1 MAVPNMIVTL
11 LANIKGFSTG
21 MRTAGQLLGGFGKG
35 FLGVAG
41 IAAGAMYAIGNA
53 IGEVIPYL
61 VKLGVEGR
69 IADERLRLIANNMLG
84 VSRNTTATTERMKE
98 YAKTL
103 QESTAID
110 DEFIKGIQAKLLAF
124 KGLAQS
130 ANITGGAFDRVT
142 KASIDMAQ
150 GGFGAAETNAVK
162 LARMMQD
169 PIHNLTILNRLGVV
183 YTEQEKKRAIAIEAT
198 SGKLAASNYLLGIV
212 ETTFKG
218 VAERTAD
225 PLKRISLQ
233 FEDVAQ
239 AIGGKLL
246 GAVDVLGK
254 KIIDWVD
261 SPQGEAAIKR
271 MTDAVG
277 TFVSYITSAAGQ
289 KAIGQWIHKFATM
302 AEFIASIV
310 DGLTMMIRNTQA
322 IENAHNIN
330 QDIRNSRNPGSNG
343 YVNPSTGGT
352 RMTPAPAG
360 MTVNFNSPIDSVS
373 AGREISRVLSD
384 FNRASGRR

>member
-61 VKLGVEGR
+61 VKLGVQGR
-69 IADERLRLIANNMLG
+69 VADERLRLISDNMLG

-103 QESTAID
+103 QETTAID
-110 DEFIKGIQAKLLAF
+110 DEFIKSVQAKLLAF

-130 ANITGGAFDRVT
+130 ANITGGMFDRVT

-162 LARMMQD
+162 LARTMQD
-169 PIHNLTILNRLGVV
+169 PIHNLTTLNRLGVV
-183 YTEQEKKRAIAIEAT
+183 YTDQEKKKALALEAT
-198 SGKLAASNYLLGIV
+198 NGKMAASNYLLGIV
-212 ETTFKG
+212 EGKFKG

-239 AIGGKLL
+239 AIGWKLL

-261 SPQGEAAIKR
+261 SPEGEAAIKR

-289 KAIGQWIHKFATM
+289 KAIGQWIDKFATM

-343 YVNPSTGGT
+343 YVNPSTGGA

>member
-1 MAVPNMIVTL
+1 
-11 LANIKGFSTG
+11 
-21 MRTAGQLLGGFGKG
+21 
-35 FLGVAG
+35 
-41 IAAGAMYAIGNA
+41 
-53 IGEVIPYL
+53 
-61 VKLGVEGR
+61 
-69 IADERLRLIANNMLG
+69 
-84 VSRNTTATTERMKE
+84 
-98 YAKTL
+98 
-103 QESTAID
+103 
-110 DEFIKGIQAKLLAF
+110 
-124 KGLAQS
+124 
-130 ANITGGAFDRVT
+130 
-142 KASIDMAQ
+142 
-150 GGFGAAETNAVK
+150 
-162 LARMMQD
+162 
-169 PIHNLTILNRLGVV
+169 
-183 YTEQEKKRAIAIEAT
+183 
-198 SGKLAASNYLLGIV
+198 
-212 ETTFKG
+212 
-218 VAERTAD
+218 
-225 PLKRISLQ
+225 
-233 FEDVAQ
+233 
-239 AIGGKLL
+239 
-246 GAVDVLGK
+246 
-254 KIIDWVD
+254 
-261 SPQGEAAIKR
+261 